1 MVAGLIQK
9 YVWLIQTF
17 TDAQERGLTLEELQD
32 KWEENFGAALARSS
46 FVNHRKAIE
55 DIFGISILC
64 DRSTN
69 RYYLPFADDA
79 IDMDSSQRWLVNT
92 FTVSN
97 MLSLGRERLSGRV
110 SVEDI
115 PSGHKFLPTVM
126 DAMLKSSTLE
136 IEYGKY
142 TQDMTST
149 RHVHPYAVKEYA
161 KRWYLVGYSEERDS
175 VRVYSLDRIRRAA
188 LTGTSFKLPKGFDVD
203 QLFENSFGIYIP
215 SPDQTPVT
223 IRFQADGIDAGYLR
237 DLPLHRSQ
245 REIDPQNHIFR
256 MKVVPTPDLYM
267 QLCSFAGRIRILS
280 PDAVRENML
289 ALLEKGC
296 AMNGNNN
303 ENKDTYEK
311 INSSDDSSSDHGYG
325 MQE

>member
-1 MVAGLIQK
+1 MVAALIQK

-17 TDAQERGLTLEELQD
+17 TDAGERGLTLAELQD
-32 KWEENFGAALARSS
+32 KWEDSFGAPLARSS

-55 DIFGISILC
+55 DLFGIGIMC
-64 DRSTN
+64 DRSNN
-69 RYYLPFADDA
+69 RYYLPFAGDA

-97 MLSLGRERLSGRV
+97 MLSLGKERLSGRV

-115 PSGHKFLPTVM
+115 PSGHKYLPAVM

-142 TQDMTST
+142 TQDRTST

-161 KRWYLVGYSEERDS
+161 KRWYLVGYSEEQDS
-175 VRVYSLDRIRRAA
+175 LRVYSLDRIRRAV
-188 LTGTSFKLPKGFDVD
+188 LTHKSFRLPKGFDVD

-215 SPDQTPVT
+215 SSDQVPVT
-223 IRFQADGIDAGYLR
+223 IRFQADGIDSGYLR

-245 REIDPQNHIFR
+245 RETDPERHIFR
-256 MKVVPTPDLYM
+256 IKVIPTPDLYM

-280 PDAVRENML
+280 PEAVRKKML
-289 ALLEKGC
+289 AFLEKGC

-303 ENKDTYEK
+303 ENMDTYEK
-311 INSSDDSSSDHGYG
+311 INSSDDSSSYDGNG
-325 MQE
+325 MQV